1 MHDRRP
7 RDCFHIIRQVAL
19 TIFLTGLPVI
29 AAAATYQQ
37 IFGWIEWVT
46 FPDIGLRLKTKL
58 DTGAETSSLH
68 AMNIVRFKR
77 EGDRMVRFD
86 LTNPESGEIFTMEL
100 DLERSVRIR
109 EHDGSYQRR
118 PVVDMWICIGS
129 LRKKIEVNLVD
140 RTQFHYPF
148 LLGRSAMK
156 GAVVVDPGETFT
168 AEGRC
173 GERSTAR

>member
-1 MHDRRP
+1 MHHMRP
-7 RDCFHIIRQVAL
+7 RDCFHHIRQVAL
-19 TIFLTGLPVI
+19 ATLLIALPVI
-29 AAAATYQQ
+29 ATASTYQQ

-46 FPDIGLRLKTKL
+46 FPDIELRLKAKL

-68 AMNIVRFKR
+68 AINIVRFKR
-77 EGDRMVRFD
+77 NDERMVRFD
-86 LTNPESGEIFTMEL
+86 LENPENGEHFTMEL

-118 PVVDMWICIGS
+118 PVVQMWICLGS

-140 RTQFHYPF
+140 RTEFHYPF

-156 GAVVVDPGETFT
+156 GSVVVDPGETFT

-173 GERSTAR
+173 DNRSAAR

>member
-1 MHDRRP
+1 MHQKRP
-7 RDCFHIIRQVAL
+7 RNGFNFARQLAL
-19 TIFLTGLPVI
+19 TIFLTGIPML
-29 AAAATYQQ
+29 ASASTYQQ
-37 IFGWIEWVT
+37 IFGWIEWVS

-77 EGDRMVRFD
+77 GGERMVRFD
-86 LTNPESGEIFTMEL
+86 LENPESGEVFTVEL

-118 PVVDMWICIGS
+118 PVVEMWICIGS
-129 LRKKIEVNLVD
+129 LRMQIEVNLVD

-156 GAVVVDPGETFT
+156 GTVVVDPGETFT
-168 AEGRC
+168 AQGRC
-173 GERSTAR
+173 HR

>member
-1 MHDRRP
+1 MHHKRP
-7 RDCFHIIRQVAL
+7 RDCFHFARQIAL
-19 TIFLTGLPVI
+19 IMLLAGLPV
-29 AAAATYQQ
+29 AATASTYQQ
-37 IFGWIEWVT
+37 IFGWIEWVS

-68 AMNIVRFKR
+68 ALNIVRFKR
-77 EGDRMVRFD
+77 EGERMVRFD
-86 LTNPESGEIFTMEL
+86 LTNPEGGEIFTMEL
-100 DLERSVRIR
+100 DLQRSVRIR

-156 GAVVVDPGETFT
+156 GAVVVDPGATFT

-173 GERSTAR
+173 GGRSATR